1 MPRCRLARPVRE
13 REFESSAFQNSDCP
27 PFESSSPSPP
37 STASVLCPAL
47 HTHGTVARDVEPVPM
62 DAPCPFPTLMP
73 PETGEPCHTQPDERQ
88 ERERASFTLPPHHPA
103 PPAAAARTTTIELPI
118 WRFPARS
125 PLLRPGSTA
134 THGAAAPH
142 AHTTVFEH
150 SPHAPV
156 SRLPANTAR
165 RSSTPSSDSFVVAV
179 CVCRRRVTCP
189 LCQICTTLR
198 SWNPSPLHP
207 RQPPTATVL
216 YLSRHIPQSPA
227 YLIIFCTRKIFQP
240 FCCSPMRPHP
250 PLRRRA
256 ASPSTRPL
264 SS

>member
-1 MPRCRLARPVRE
+1 MRDRRESEQVLLCHRTTPPHLLLLHAPPLSSCPSGASLRVRPCYAQARPQCRK
-13 REFESSAFQNSDCP
+13 
-27 PFESSSPSPP
+27 
-37 STASVLCPAL
+37 T
-47 HTHGTVARDVEPVPM
+47 
-62 DAPCPFPTLMP
+62 
-73 PETGEPCHTQPDERQ
+73 
-88 ERERASFTLPPHHPA
+88 
-103 PPAAAARTTTIELPI
+103 
-118 WRFPARS
+118 
-125 PLLRPGSTA
+125 

-142 AHTTVFEH
+142 AHTTAFEH

-156 SRLPANTAR
+156 SRLPANTAH

-179 CVCRRRVTCP
+179 CVCRRRVRCP
-189 LCQICTTLR
+189 LCQTCTTLR

-207 RQPPTATVL
+207 RRPPTATVL
-216 YLSRHIPQSPA
+216 YLSRHIPQSPT